1 MRTTLDLPDALMR
14 EVKIRAAQRDQKLKE
29 VVEELLRL
37 GLGHVEAKLSSSKSV
52 SAPSPPIHP
61 ESRARRSMTRRAPAA
76 STDEVEPSREPVD
89 ESVID
94 SSFPL

>member
-1 MRTTLDLPDALMR
+1 MRTTLDLPDGLMR

-37 GLGHVEAKLSSSKSV
+37 GLGQAESKQSASPAVSVPRPAKGLDSRSSHPKTRSAESV
-52 SAPSPPIHP
+52 PNQGI
-61 ESRARRSMTRRAPAA
+61 ELTL
-76 STDEVEPSREPVD
+76 EPVD